1 MNEKDIIQE
10 HIIEDEHQPL
20 ISNKEKEK
28 DKVLKGK
35 AYKLMED
42 EKEGKT

>member
-1 MNEKDIIQE
+1 MNEKDIIEE
-10 HIIEDEHQPL
+10 HVIEDENEPL
-20 ISNKEKEK
+20 ISNKEK
-28 DKVLKGK
+28 DKVLRGK

>member
-1 MNEKDIIQE
+1 MNEKDIIEEQA
-10 HIIEDEHQPL
+10 IEDENQPL
-20 ISNKEKEK
+20 ISNKEKE
-28 DKVLKGK
+28 KVLKGK

>member
-1 MNEKDIIQE
+1 MNEKDIIEE
-10 HIIEDEHQPL
+10 HVIEDENEPL
-20 ISNKEKEK
+20 ISNKEK

-35 AYKLMED
+35 TYKLMED

>member
-1 MNEKDIIQE
+1 MNEKDIVE
-10 HIIEDEHQPL
+10 ENIIEDEHQPL
-20 ISNKEKEK
+20 IANKEKN
-28 DKVLKGK
+28 KVLKGK

>member
-1 MNEKDIIQE
+1 MNEKDIIEE
-10 HIIEDEHQPL
+10 HVIEDENEPL
-20 ISNKEKEK
+20 ISNKEKE
-28 DKVLKGK
+28 KVLKGK